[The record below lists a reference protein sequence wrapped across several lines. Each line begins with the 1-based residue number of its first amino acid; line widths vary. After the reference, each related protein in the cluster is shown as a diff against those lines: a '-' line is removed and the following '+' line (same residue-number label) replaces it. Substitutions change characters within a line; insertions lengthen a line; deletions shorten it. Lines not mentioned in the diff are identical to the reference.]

1 MGKTHT
7 NTQNPYKK
15 LFIMMKFA
23 AALVLLIAVAN
34 SSPLVQ
40 NTKLA
45 TAEKEIR
52 AQLTTLFEGE
62 NVKNAKS
69 RAKEVSQRIVEI
81 YDDSKLTVAEKA
93 TQVRGAIEDV
103 VGELNK
109 ENVDEVFQGI
119 LAKAAEVYMPHLEN
133 MKQ

>member
-15 LFIMMKFA
+15 LLIMMKFA

-62 NVKNAKS
+62 NVEDAKS

-93 TQVRGAIEDV
+93 TQVRGAI
-103 VGELNK
+103 
-109 ENVDEVFQGI
+109 DEVFQGI

-133 MKQ
+133 MKNSDFVQKGLG